1 MKDRDRVKLAIAAQ
15 GRDRVKL
22 ATAAHLLNDDHLV
35 WSADFEAIREPLAK
49 LLNQAATSVARNPVI
64 VEIADKLLIEEYDLT
79 I

>member
-1 MKDRDRVKLAIAAQ
+1 MKD
-15 GRDRVKL
+15 RDRVKL

-49 LLNQAATSVARNPVI
+49 LLNQAANSVAHNPEL

>member
-1 MKDRDRVKLAIAAQ
+1 MKD
-15 GRDRVKL
+15 RDRVKL

-35 WSADFEAIREPLAK
+35 WSDDFEAIRGPLAD
-49 LLNQAATSVARNPVI
+49 LLNQAAKYGAFWPVI